1 VSLAELAAQA
11 DLRRIQMLAWRDLE
25 DPEAGGSEI
34 HASTVAA
41 LWAAAGLDVC
51 MRTSAAEGQPAR
63 ARRDGYQVLR
73 RAGRY
78 AVFPRAMVS
87 GAVGRGGQPDG
98 LVEIWNGMPFFS
110 PLWARSPRIVF
121 LHHVHAEMWDMAISQ
136 RSLARL
142 GKALELTLAPHAY
155 RRARIVTL
163 SPSSKTEIVQ
173 RLGLPPDNVTVVPPG
188 VHARFSPGG
197 SRSPRPFVVAVG
209 RLVPVKRFDVLIDV
223 LVELRRR
230 HPTLEAVIA
239 GEGHQRAALTTR
251 IAHAGASDWLQ
262 LPGRQSDA
270 ELVALYRRAWVVTS
284 TSVREG
290 WGMTLT
296 EAAAC
301 ATPAVASAIPGH
313 LDAVDDGRSGL
324 LARDPRELL
333 SGLDAVLSNPVL
345 RQRLGAGASALAAR
359 LSWDATARGT
369 LAALAAEAVAARGP
383 SARRAPD
390 RGRGSSSP
398 RSATE

>member
-1 VSLAELAAQA
+1 
-11 DLRRIQMLAWRDLE
+11 
-25 DPEAGGSEI
+25 
-34 HASTVAA
+34 
-41 LWAAAGLDVC
+41 
-51 MRTSAAEGQPAR
+51 
-63 ARRDGYQVLR
+63 
-73 RAGRY
+73 
-78 AVFPRAMVS
+78 MVS

-121 LHHVHAEMWDMAISQ
+121 LHHVHAEMWDLAISQ
-136 RSLARL
+136 PSLARL
-142 GKALELTLAPHAY
+142 GKAVELTLAPSVY
-155 RRARIVTL
+155 RRTRIVTL
-163 SPSSKTEIVQ
+163 SPSSKTEIVE
-173 RLGLPPDNVTVVPPG
+173 RLGLSPTNVMVVPPG

-197 SRSPRPFVVAVG
+197 WRSPRPLVVAVG
-209 RLVPVKRFDVLIDV
+209 RLVPVKRFDVLIDA

-239 GEGHQRAALTTR
+239 GEGHQRGTLTAR
-251 IAHAGASDWLQ
+251 ISHAGASDWLQ

-301 ATPAVASAIPGH
+301 GTPAVATAIPGH
-313 LDAVDDGRSGL
+313 MDAVADGRSGL
-324 LARDPRELL
+324 LAGDARELL
-333 SGLDAVLSNPVL
+333 AGLDAVLSNRVL
-345 RQRLGAGASALAAR
+345 RERLAAGASAVAAR

-369 LAALAAEAVAARGP
+369 LAALAAEAVAARHP
-383 SARRAPD
+383 AARAFPE
-390 RGRGSSSP
+390 RGRGSPSP